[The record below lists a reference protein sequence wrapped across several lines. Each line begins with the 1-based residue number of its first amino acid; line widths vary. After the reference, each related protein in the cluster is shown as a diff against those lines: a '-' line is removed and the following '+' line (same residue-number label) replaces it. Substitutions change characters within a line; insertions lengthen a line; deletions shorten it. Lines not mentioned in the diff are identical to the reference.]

1 MGGVSGQGGHGGP
14 ATPTRGH
21 GVVPGVVISPSSGNA
36 QVRLHRAGV
45 NKEFHLRI
53 SVPRVG
59 SPNIGNSM
67 LHLLVL
73 WRQCLE
79 TLLHRGLDKSQ
90 VLSIG

>member
-36 QVRLHRAGV
+36 QVRLHRAEV
-45 NKEFHLRI
+45 REQFCSRV
-53 SVPRVG
+53 SDPPVG
-59 SPNIGNSM
+59 SSNIGNSM

-73 WRQCLE
+73 WRRCLE

-90 VLSIG
+90 VLSTG